1 MGFMVQQV
9 GSIPAISHNIK
20 NKGGKKMK
28 DGITLHPEHGLNP
41 SIEVCMICGKEMG
54 IALLGNNIKG
64 QAPHHICTGGVCD
77 DCKKI
82 IDDGGCFIIEVEDGS
97 DQKKDMFTKEERLF
111 IWKEVY
117 GIIDRLE
124 DGEYICVALRNVVF
138 TYFKTHKNVYE
149 FSSDEM
155 VRIYFPELEEKISMA
170 TEPEETRT
178 FYGWFGCLS
187 PETKEVRLNIVKD
200 IIKELE

>member
-1 MGFMVQQV
+1 
-9 GSIPAISHNIK
+9 
-20 NKGGKKMK
+20 MK

-41 SIEVCMICGKEMG
+41 SIEVCIVCGAEMG
-54 IALLGNNIKG
+54 IAL
-64 QAPHHICTGGVCD
+64 
-77 DCKKI
+77 
-82 IDDGGCFIIEVEDGS
+82 
-97 DQKKDMFTKEERLF
+97 FTKEERLF
-111 IWKEVY
+111 IWKKVY
-117 GIIDRLE
+117 EMIDRLE

-138 TYFKTHKNVYE
+138 MYFKTHKNIYE
-149 FSSDEM
+149 FRSDEM

>member
-1 MGFMVQQV
+1 
-9 GSIPAISHNIK
+9 
-20 NKGGKKMK
+20 
-28 DGITLHPEHGLNP
+28 
-41 SIEVCMICGKEMG
+41 
-54 IALLGNNIKG
+54 
-64 QAPHHICTGGVCD
+64 
-77 DCKKI
+77 
-82 IDDGGCFIIEVEDGS
+82 
-97 DQKKDMFTKEERLF
+97 MFTKEERLF

-117 GIIDRLE
+117 EIIDRLE

-138 TYFKTHKNVYE
+138 TYFKTHKNIYE

-200 IIKELE
+200 IIKELEWYFC